1 MHYGHFDFVVDGRVR
16 VQEKTRT
23 VMRGNLQGSYSVGS
37 FKRAGRLQHAGKV
50 KQTVEPYSRNDFDI
64 LVVCLWEATEF
75 LGFVVFP
82 TLELCRRGYLDGS

>member
-37 FKRAGRLQHAGKV
+37 FKRAGRRQHAGKV

-64 LVVCLWEATEF
+64 LVFACGKLQSF
-75 LGFVVFP
+75 LGLLFF
-82 TLELCRRGYLDGS
+82 